1 MVSPL
6 CGGMGGG
13 GEGERGEEV
22 VQLRGKAGL
31 QGNSC
36 GNSQLLK
43 VVCRAIVVV
52 THNYCRLDAREQ

>member
-1 MVSPL
+1 
-6 CGGMGGG
+6 MGGG